1 MDTEEKK
8 WKQLQQALEFEITGK
23 APRPACSMRTL
34 FGIKSEV
41 EEKMERFAREIE
53 EERMSAHSPDDLP
66 DKATEKREDV

>member
-1 MDTEEKK
+1 MPDSEKK
-8 WKQLQQALEFEITGK
+8 WKQLQQALEYEISGK

-53 EERMSAHSPDDLP
+53 EEHKSN
-66 DKATEKREDV
+66 